1 MRIEWLDSAILDL
14 QRLRDFI
21 QPHNMEAAQRA
32 VRLIRTAVTPIASNP
47 RIGKPVEDLPE
58 YHDIFIPFGASGYVL
73 RYRIQGDTIFIIAVK
88 HCREAG
94 FSDQTPALWV
104 VKDPAEEA
112 YGMLADGGP
121 SLAEELLKERHKD
134 TRKEEDHILLL
145 PDTPILPPKQ

>member
-1 MRIEWLDSAILDL
+1 MRIEWLESAIDDL

-21 QPHNMEAAQRA
+21 LPLNMEAAQRA

-47 RIGKPVEDLPE
+47 RMGKPVEDLPD
-58 YHDIFIPFGASGYVL
+58 YHDLFIPFGASGYVL

-104 VKDPAEEA
+104 VKYPIEEA

-121 SLAEELLKERHKD
+121 SLAEELLKERLKD
-134 TRKEEDHILLL
+134 TRKEEDRILSL
-145 PDTPILPPKQ
+145 PDTSVLSSKQ